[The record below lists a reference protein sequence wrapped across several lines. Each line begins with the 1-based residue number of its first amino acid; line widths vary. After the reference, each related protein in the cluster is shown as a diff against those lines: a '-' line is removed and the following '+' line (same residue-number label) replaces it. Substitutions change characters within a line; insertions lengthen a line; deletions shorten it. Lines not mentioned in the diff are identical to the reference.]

1 MKRLPK
7 QKVYRIYNPIDNKT
21 VDNSQSNPVMLQNGV
36 DTYKYFQSCSSY
48 YSVYSGAGK
57 HYDWNIVDDGLE
69 YNNFRLVSPSSD
81 ISYTD
86 PGFDQYC
93 SSDLYR
99 LQNPAGSADWEEN
112 HSIYPC
118 AARSFLIETM
128 IKNYLIYP
136 TYYVDTYSGLNDAQP
151 IPSSYVPSASFFSTI
166 PEEQWLYFAELAHKS
181 FSASLAG
188 DEGKESNSGKY
199 DLDSYQKKLVVDN
212 IRTNSGDN
220 VSTVLVKEKD
230 ETVVYSETLEEFERE
245 YQAFIEMLKA
255 QKDQKS

>member
-1 MKRLPK
+1 MKRLPRK
-7 QKVYRIYNPIDNKT
+7 KLHRIYNPIDNKK
-21 VDNSQSNPVMLQNGV
+21 VDDSQSNPVMLQNGV
-36 DTYKYFQSCSSY
+36 DTYNYFKSCSSY
-48 YSVYSGAGK
+48 YSGYSARK
-57 HYDWNIVDDGLE
+57 QYDWNIVDDGLE
-69 YNNFRLVSPSSD
+69 YNNFRLGSPSSD
-81 ISYTD
+81 ISYTN

-136 TYYVDTYSGLNDAQP
+136 TYYVDTYSGLNAAQP
-151 IPSSYVPSASFFSTI
+151 IPSSFVSSASFFSTI
-166 PEEQWLYFAELAHKS
+166 PEDQWLYFAELAHNS

-199 DLDSYQKKLVVDN
+199 DLDSYQKKLVADN

-220 VSTVLVKEKD
+220 VSTVMVKEKD